1 MKIAAISTSC
11 IPSNTANSI
20 QVMKVCQALRQLG
33 PEVKLLTPC
42 FKTAEWKELSEQYG
56 LSTSFDIEWLNFNRH
71 LKQYDFSWK
80 SVKTAL
86 DWKAEVIYTWAL
98 QAAALSAMK
107 NRLTIMEFHDYPMG
121 SLGPFWFRLFIKAPG
136 KKVILTTTRGLAD
149 GLCAKYGLDLPEKNL
164 QIAPNG
170 TELERYE
177 NLPDS
182 RKARQELGIKEN
194 FTILYSGHFYR
205 GRGMDLMVGLAQA
218 LPQFQFLWVGG
229 QEKDLEPWKTQLA
242 EMGIRNVIITGFIPN
257 ARLPL
262 YQAAGDIL
270 LMPYQREISGSSG
283 GNIVKVI
290 NPMKMFDYLASRRV
304 ILASDIP
311 IFHEILTDQNCVF
324 CPPENTA
331 AWSRTI
337 LDLSS
342 DSEKRKKFADTA
354 FQDAARFTWSNRA
367 KQTLLKIKK
376 LQAEKK

>member
-42 FKTAEWKELSEQYG
+42 FKTAKWEELAEQYG
-56 LSTSFDIEWLNFNRH
+56 LTTSFDIEWLSYNRH

-80 SVKTAL
+80 SVKMATE
-86 DWKAEVIYTWAL
+86 WKADVIYTWAL

-107 NRLTIMEFHDYPMG
+107 NRLTVMEFHDYPMG
-121 SLGPFWFRLFIKAPG
+121 SLGPFWFRLFIKASG
-136 KKVILTTTRGLAD
+136 RKVILTTTRSLAD
-149 GLCAKYGLDLPEKNL
+149 GLCAKYGIELPEKNL

-177 NLPDS
+177 GLPDS
-182 RKARQELGIKEN
+182 RNARKVLGLEEN

-229 QEKDLEPWKTQLA
+229 QEKDLEPWKIQLA
-242 EMGIRNVIITGFIPN
+242 EMGIRNVIITGFIAN

-262 YQAAGDIL
+262 YQAAGDVL

-311 IFHEILTDQNCVF
+311 IFHEILNDRNCVF
-324 CPPENTA
+324 CPPEDPA
-331 AWSRTI
+331 AWSRAI
-337 LDLSS
+337 LDLAS
-342 DSEKRKKFADTA
+342 DHKKRKKLADSA
-354 FQDAARFTWSNRA
+354 FQDAARFTWTNRA
-367 KQTLLKIKK
+367 KQTMLKIEK
-376 LQAEKK
+376 LQAE

>member
-20 QVMKVCQALRQLG
+20 QVMKVSQALRQLG

-42 FKTAEWKELSEQYG
+42 FKTAGWKELAEQYG
-56 LSTSFDIEWLNFNRH
+56 LTTSFDIEWLSYNRY

-80 SVKTAL
+80 SIKMAS
-86 DWKAEVIYTWAL
+86 DWKADVIYTWAL

-107 NRLTIMEFHDYPMG
+107 NRLTVMEFHDYPMG
-121 SLGPFWFRLFIKAPG
+121 SLGPLWFRLFIKAPG
-136 KKVILTTTRGLAD
+136 KKVILTTTRSLAV
-149 GLCAKYGLDLPEKNL
+149 GLCAKYGIELPEKNL

-177 NLPDS
+177 GLPDS
-182 RKARQELGIKEN
+182 RKARRELGLEEN

-205 GRGMDLMVGLAQA
+205 GRGMDLMVGLARS

-229 QEKDLEPWKTQLA
+229 QEKDLEPWKIQLA
-242 EMGIRNVIITGFIPN
+242 DMGIRNVIITGFIAN

-262 YQAAGDIL
+262 YQAAGDVL

-283 GNIVKVI
+283 GNIVNVI

-311 IFHEILTDQNCVF
+311 IFHEILNDLNCVF
-324 CPPENTA
+324 CQPEDTA
-331 AWSRTI
+331 AWSRAI
-337 LDLSS
+337 LDLAA
-342 DSEKRKKFADTA
+342 DDEKRKKLADFA
-354 FQDAARFTWSNRA
+354 FQDATRYSWTNRA
-367 KQTLLKIKK
+367 KQTLLKIEK
-376 LQAEKK
+376 LQAE

>member
-33 PEVKLLTPC
+33 PEVRLLTPC
-42 FKTAEWKELSEQYG
+42 FKTAGWKELAEHYG
-56 LSTSFDIEWLNFNRH
+56 LMTSFDIEWLSYNRH

-80 SVKTAL
+80 SIKMASN
-86 DWKAEVIYTWAL
+86 WKADVIYTWAL

-107 NRLTIMEFHDYPMG
+107 NRLTVMEFHDYPMG
-121 SLGPFWFRLFIKAPG
+121 SLGPFWFRFFIKAPG
-136 KKVILTTTRGLAD
+136 RKVILTTTRSLAD
-149 GLCAKYGLDLPEKNL
+149 GLCAKYGIELPEKNL

-170 TELERYE
+170 TDLERYE
-177 NLPDS
+177 GLPDS
-182 RKARQELGIKEN
+182 RNARKALGLEEN

-205 GRGMDLMVGLAQA
+205 GRGMDLMVDLAQA

-229 QEKDLEPWKTQLA
+229 QEKDLEPWKIQLA
-242 EMGIRNVIITGFIPN
+242 EMGIRNVIITGFIAN

-270 LMPYQREISGSSG
+270 LMPYQREISGSGG

-324 CPPENTA
+324 CPPEDTA
-331 AWSRTI
+331 AWSQAI
-337 LDLSS
+337 LELAAD
-342 DSEKRKKFADTA
+342 DEKRKKLADSA
-354 FQDAARFTWSNRA
+354 FQDAARYTWTNRA
-367 KQTLLKIKK
+367 KQTLIKIEK
-376 LQAEKK
+376 LQAE

>member
-33 PEVKLLTPC
+33 PEVKLSTPC
-42 FKTAEWKELSEQYG
+42 FKTAGWKELAEQYG
-56 LSTSFDIEWLNFNRH
+56 LTTSFDIEWLSYNRH

-80 SVKTAL
+80 SVKMATE
-86 DWKAEVIYTWAL
+86 WKADVIYTWAL

-107 NRLTIMEFHDYPMG
+107 NKLTVMEFHDYPMG

-136 KKVILTTTRGLAD
+136 KKVILTTTRSLAG
-149 GLCAKYGLDLPEKNL
+149 GLCEKYGIELPEKNL

-170 TELERYE
+170 TELEKYE
-177 NLPDS
+177 GLPDS
-182 RKARQELGIKEN
+182 RNARKALGLEEN

-229 QEKDLEPWKTQLA
+229 QEKDLEPWKIQLG

-290 NPMKMFDYLASRRV
+290 NPMKMFDYMASRRV

-311 IFHEILTDQNCVF
+311 IFHEILNDQNCVF
-324 CPPENTA
+324 CPPEDMA

-337 LDLSS
+337 LELAAD
-342 DSEKRKKFADTA
+342 DEKRNKLADSA
-354 FQDAARFTWSNRA
+354 FQDAARYTWANRA
-367 KQTLLKIKK
+367 KQTLLKIGK
-376 LQAEKK
+376 LQAE